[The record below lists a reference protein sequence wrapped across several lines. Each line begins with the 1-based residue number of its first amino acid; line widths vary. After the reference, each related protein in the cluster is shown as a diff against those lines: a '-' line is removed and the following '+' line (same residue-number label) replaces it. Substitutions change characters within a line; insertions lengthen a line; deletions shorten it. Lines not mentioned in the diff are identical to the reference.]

1 MSSSVIAD
9 VPQVYCCNH
18 VTSLSQWHQ
27 VYIKNFIA
35 KAFCPLSPFWFCFCP
50 PRCALGH
57 WHLRGTGPCRQAA
70 NLPPSSGRARAG
82 RGTAILAE
90 QRKPG
95 VRYASCGKGR
105 LGRNA
110 LQKGADLPAL
120 RRLGS
125 SFPRGVEGGGGGGE
139 PTPTQK
145 YPPKKSSLLV
155 PVLEGGLQGAA
166 TCSTL
171 GQNLLV
177 PVLERGLHGAATR
190 STPGQGPKRCPQPR
204 VPPGHPNRG
213 TTRSASP
220 AAALRAV
227 IPSRQ
232 DPERGEEEEAMDQSR
247 RHSFRYLLLPEAREV
262 QIGRSPAA
270 SIA

>member
-1 MSSSVIAD
+1 MLWGTGTCGGRDHAGRL
-9 VPQVYCCNH
+9 P
-18 VTSLSQWHQ
+18 T
-27 VYIKNFIA
+27 
-35 KAFCPLSPFWFCFCP
+35 CPLP
-50 PRCALGH
+50 
-57 WHLRGTGPCRQAA
+57 
-70 NLPPSSGRARAG
+70 
-82 RGTAILAE
+82 LAE
-90 QRKPG
+90 RGLGEEQQFWLSKESQGSGMP
-95 VRYASCGKGR
+95 VAGKGDWAGMR
-105 LGRNA
+105 SKKEQISQHCAGW
-110 LQKGADLPAL
+110 GAAFQEELK
-120 RRLGS
+120 
-125 SFPRGVEGGGGGGE
+125 GGGGGGE

-247 RHSFRYLLLPEAREV
+247 RHSFQYLLLPEAREV